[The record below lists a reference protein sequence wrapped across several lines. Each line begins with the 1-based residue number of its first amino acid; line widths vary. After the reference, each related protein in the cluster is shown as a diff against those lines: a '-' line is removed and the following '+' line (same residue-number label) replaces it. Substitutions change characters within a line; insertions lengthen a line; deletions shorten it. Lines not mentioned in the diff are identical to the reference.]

1 MAYTVG
7 PTAALGLRLGGVR
20 SPECDPYSLG
30 GWARATAWAKMDT
43 SASPDGSKC
52 RAVLF
57 LLKLL
62 SWKLT
67 NGCRHVCTY
76 RIR

>member
-1 MAYTVG
+1 MAYTLG

-43 SASPDGSKC
+43 SASPDSIHSLRGIVIPIVHIILGSH
-52 RAVLF
+52 RH
-57 LLKLL
+57 L
-62 SWKLT
+62 SSTCSK
-67 NGCRHVCTY
+67 H
-76 RIR
+76 